1 MTYQEDFTLPSE
13 YLEQIGEGGMAYL
26 PELIRINW

>member
-1 MTYQEDFTLPSE
+1 MTYQEDFILPTE

-26 PELIRINW
+26 PDVRINS